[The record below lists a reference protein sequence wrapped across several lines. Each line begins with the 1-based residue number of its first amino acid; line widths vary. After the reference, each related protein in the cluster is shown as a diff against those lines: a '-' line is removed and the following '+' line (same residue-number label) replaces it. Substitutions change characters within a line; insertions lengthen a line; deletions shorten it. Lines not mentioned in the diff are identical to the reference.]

1 MAVLSLMGYLSSKAI
16 IQTSA
21 GTEMSQCLSVAMGSI
36 EMSLSNN
43 RMVAET
49 MARGVEAV
57 QRQAV
62 KGEQT
67 ASDWDAAAYQEIL
80 TSFVGSNPET
90 FGGGIWFEPYQ
101 YRPEQRYFSPYCMR
115 QNGAVTYVDNY
126 SLGEGVYYTDQDW
139 YTNVANTTQKSVW
152 SAPYYDE
159 FAQISMVTS
168 SAPIYDE
175 TGRFLGVATADIDLT
190 QMQQMVLSLDVVAN
204 GRAFLIDDTGVYIA
218 DEDSE
223 KLLSANILEDDNP
236 SFAAL
241 GRQILSQQEGS
252 GSYTAD
258 GQTYLAWYRQIPDS
272 GWYIVTT
279 ASEQEL
285 MADAHTLGITL
296 SILCAV
302 FAALLFFIL
311 LAYLRRS
318 IVRPLHTLQA
328 TTQKIADGNLS
339 VEIPRNSKYEFGA
352 VILITSPRYLLF

>member
-1 MAVLSLMGYLSSKAI
+1 MRTQEKHATRFRSIQTSLLFVIVPAVIISMAVLSLMGYLSSKAI

-21 GTEMSQCLSVAMGSI
+21 GNEMSQCLSVAMGSI

-139 YTNVANTTQKSVW
+139 YTNAANTTQKSVW

-204 GRAFLIDDTGVYIA
+204 GRA
-218 DEDSE
+218 
-223 KLLSANILEDDNP
+223 LSD
-236 SFAAL
+236 
-241 GRQILSQQEGS
+241 
-252 GSYTAD
+252 
-258 GQTYLAWYRQIPDS
+258 
-272 GWYIVTT
+272 
-279 ASEQEL
+279 
-285 MADAHTLGITL
+285 
-296 SILCAV
+296 
-302 FAALLFFIL
+302 
-311 LAYLRRS
+311 
-318 IVRPLHTLQA
+318 
-328 TTQKIADGNLS
+328 
-339 VEIPRNSKYEFGA
+339 
-352 VILITSPRYLLF
+352 